1 MSGNKNKKVGPPV
14 PQILETEID
23 GDISLYNPGNESVT
37 ILNGT
42 ASDVWMLCDGEHSA
56 EEIISLLAS
65 SYGVDVERIRDEV
78 TRAIDEFVEAE
89 LLSA

>member
-1 MSGNKNKKVGPPV
+1 LSDDKKVGPPV
-14 PQILETEID
+14 LQILETEVD

-65 SYGVDVERIRDEV
+65 SYGVDVEQIRDEV
-78 TRAIDEFVEAE
+78 TRAIDEFVEAG